1 MTPADVMVQLK
12 NKKKQKFAK
21 KIRGNGQK
29 IIFSGNIKGMRTEKF
44 YNQIP
49 WKKLPL
55 SDNLI
60 FCDVME
66 RNPDVC
72 KELLEMLLNIEI
84 DRIEKPAAEKSIQ
97 TDPESKSV
105 RMDVYVKD
113 GTGRTFDVEMQTTHK
128 TNLPKRARY
137 YQSIMTVDSL
147 QRGSDYNQL
156 NDSFV
161 IFLCLH
167 DPFGKN
173 LPIYSFKNVC
183 AEKSDLELRDGTKII
198 FFNAEKSDTM
208 PGRELRNFFNFLKS
222 HTDPDEDSAFVQKLK
237 NLVDES
243 NEKEDVRKRKMTLEY
258 EINEAA
264 QERAKEL
271 AVGMAHDM
279 AQNMAVGI
287 AEEMAVGMAEN
298 IASERLFETARNFIQ
313 AGVSLDVVARST
325 GLSREQVERLKESL

>member
-1 MTPADVMVQLK
+1 MNT
-12 NKKKQKFAK
+12 
-21 KIRGNGQK
+21 
-29 IIFSGNIKGMRTEKF
+29 TEKTKF
-44 YNQIP
+44 YP

-72 KELLEMLLNIEI
+72 KELLEMLLDIEI
-84 DRIEKPAAEKSIQ
+84 DRIEKPSAEKSIQ

-167 DPFGKN
+167 DPFGVG
-173 LPIYSFKNVC
+173 LPIYSFRNVC

-208 PGRELRNFFNFLKS
+208 PGEKLRNFFNFLKS
-222 HTDPDEDSAFVQKLK
+222 RTDPNEDSAFVQKLK
-237 NLVDES
+237 GLVDES

-264 QERAKEL
+264 QERAEKI
-271 AVGMAHDM
+271 
-279 AQNMAVGI
+279 AVGI
-287 AEEMAVGMAEN
+287 AENMAQNMAVGMAEN
-298 IASERLFETARNFIQ
+298 IVAERLEDDRLEIARNFIQ
-313 AGVSLDVVARST
+313 AGVSLDIVARST
-325 GLSREQVERLKESL
+325 GLSLEQVERLKESL